1 MSLAVGI
8 GVLIASLS
16 DRKADSWRNFMLLTV
31 EWILSPK
38 MILRLSL
45 CVLVIALTTT
55 HSRMGNSA
63 FFSSLIIAGAIGSLL
78 SRYATRNTV
87 IRLASLIAIDLFIVG
102 SWFGV
107 EKLAERLE
115 QTTVAKHIR
124 PGGEESFEQRSE
136 PAKYGLNLVADY
148 PAFGSGPGSWYVA
161 FPRYRSG
168 DIVPFFD

>member
-1 MSLAVGI
+1 MWSRRGFGLV
-8 GVLIASLS
+8 IAGLS
-16 DRKADSWRNFMLLTV
+16 DRSADPWKKFARQTIEWVLSAKMLL
-31 EWILSPK
+31 L
-38 MILRLSL
+38 LSL

-55 HSRMGNSA
+55 HQRMGNSA
-63 FFSSLIIAGAIGSLL
+63 FFSSMIIAGAIGILL

-87 IRLASLIAIDLFIVG
+87 ILLASLIAIDLFIVG